1 MLRFSSIR
9 RIEKVTNFHAA
20 PEFSDPSRENSEK
33 KGSPELSRSPRKL
46 FRRRIVARQKL
57 HIKKDDMVVVLS
69 GQDRGKEGV
78 VLEVYPK
85 KQRAI
90 VEGVH
95 IVKRHLRPNQ
105 MGQGGVVEREGTIH
119 VSNLK
124 KIDA

>member
-1 MLRFSSIR
+1 M
-9 RIEKVTNFHAA
+9 AQ
-20 PEFSDPSRENSEK
+20 
-33 KGSPELSRSPRKL
+33 
-46 FRRRIVARQKL
+46 QKL

-78 VLEVYPK
+78 VLEVFPK

-119 VSNLK
+119 VYESQK
-124 KIDA
+124 G